1 MAISTTEQDF
11 FDIKNNL
18 KVFLG
23 NQSQF
28 ADYDFDGSAMST
40 LLDVLAYNTHYNAI
54 TASLSVNEMF
64 LDTAQLR
71 HNVVSHAKSLGYTPR
86 SVRSSNGSISLT
98 ADVSNSPDK
107 ITIPRGTTFNGPN
120 GVKFNTISDYITT
133 VTGSSIAVSDITVYE
148 GKFISNSYV
157 VDSGRQ
163 VYRIPNKSCDM
174 TTLRVKVYKDSTL
187 TDFTTYIESK
197 TLIGHNST
205 SAIYF
210 TQEGI
215 DENFEVYFGDD
226 IIGKKL
232 EIGNVVELEYLK
244 SSGDIANGIT
254 TMSSGSSVT
263 NLTNIAITLTDKT
276 SGGAGIETIESI
288 KKNAPYLYTAQN
300 RTVTINDYKSLLKN
314 HFSFIE
320 DMTVWGGEDN
330 IPPEYGKVFLSVDTS
345 SNTALTSSEKTS
357 ILQELNKFKLT
368 SILPEFVTP
377 DYTNL
382 VLNVKFTFNSLVT
395 SNTATGLSS
404 LISDKIV
411 AFNAELAKFDTSYYN
426 SDIISLVL
434 AADSSIVSA
443 TVNHTANKSIASF
456 TNVTSKYTFN
466 FNNAIYHPHE
476 YHTTTAL
483 KGVISSDGF
492 NITNSTYTHFLEDD
506 GIGKIKLSYIS
517 DTGATVIVNNQI
529 GTVDYT
535 TGEIIINE
543 ISISSA
549 TLKMNVHLDSYDVI
563 PLRNDIITISDTTI
577 SGTQLTSK
585 LGIQT
590 TETNYTASPARL

>member
-18 KVFLG
+18 KSFLG

-28 ADYDFDGSAMST
+28 VDYDFDGSAMST

-54 TASLSVNEMF
+54 TASMSVNEMF

-120 GVKFNTISDYITT
+120 GIKFNTISDYIAT

-197 TLIGHNST
+197 TLVGHNST

-215 DENFEVYFGDD
+215 DESFEVYFGDD

-345 SNTALTSSEKTS
+345 SNTALTSLEKTS

-411 AFNAELAKFDTSYYN
+411 AFNPKLAKFDTSYYN
-426 SDIISLVL
+426 SDIISLIL
-434 AADSSIVSA
+434 AADPSIVSA

-476 YHTTTAL
+476 YHTTSAL
-483 KGVISSDGF
+483 KGVVSSDGF

-517 DTGATVIVNNQI
+517 DEGATVIVNSQI

-535 TGEIIINE
+535 TGEIIISE
-543 ISISSA
+543 ISISSE
-549 TLKMNVHLDSYDVI
+549 TLKMNVHLDSFDVI

>member
-1 MAISTTEQDF
+1 
-11 FDIKNNL
+11 
-18 KVFLG
+18 
-23 NQSQF
+23 
-28 ADYDFDGSAMST
+28 
-40 LLDVLAYNTHYNAI
+40 
-54 TASLSVNEMF
+54 
-64 LDTAQLR
+64 
-71 HNVVSHAKSLGYTPR
+71 
-86 SVRSSNGSISLT
+86 
-98 ADVSNSPDK
+98 
-107 ITIPRGTTFNGPN
+107 
-120 GVKFNTISDYITT
+120 VKFNTISDYITT

-205 SAIYF
+205 STIYF

-345 SNTALTSSEKTS
+345 SNTALTSLEKTS

-426 SDIISLVL
+426 SDIISLIL
-434 AADSSIVSA
+434 AADPSIVSA
-443 TVNHTANKSIASF
+443 TVNHTANKSITSF

-476 YHTTTAL
+476 YHTTSAL
-483 KGVISSDGF
+483 KGVVSSDGF

-517 DTGATVIVNNQI
+517 DEGATVIVNNQI

-535 TGEIIINE
+535 TGEIIISE

-549 TLKMNVHLDSYDVI
+549 TLKMNVHLDSFDVI

>member
-18 KVFLG
+18 KSFLG

-54 TASLSVNEMF
+54 TASMSVNEMF

-345 SNTALTSSEKTS
+345 SNTALTSLEKTS

-426 SDIISLVL
+426 SDIISLIL
-434 AADSSIVSA
+434 AADPSIVSA
-443 TVNHTANKSIASF
+443 TVNHTANKSITSF

-476 YHTTTAL
+476 YHTTSAL
-483 KGVISSDGF
+483 KGVVSSDGF

-517 DTGATVIVNNQI
+517 DEGATVIVNNQI

-535 TGEIIINE
+535 TGEIIISE

-549 TLKMNVHLDSYDVI
+549 TLKMNVHLDSFDVI

>member
-18 KVFLG
+18 KAFLG

-54 TASLSVNEMF
+54 TASMSVNEMF

-133 VTGSSIAVSDITVYE
+133 VTGSSITVSDITVYE

-157 VDSGRQ
+157 VDSNRQ

-187 TDFTTYIESK
+187 TSFTTYIESK
-197 TLIGHNST
+197 TLVGHNST

-300 RTVTINDYKSLLKN
+300 RTVTINDYKSLLRN

-345 SNTALTSSEKTS
+345 TNTSLTALEKTS

-382 VLNVKFTFNSLVT
+382 VLNVKFTFNALVT

-411 AFNAELAKFDTSYYN
+411 AFNPKLAKFDTSYYN

-434 AADSSIVSA
+434 AADPSIVSA

-476 YHTTTAL
+476 YHTTSAL
-483 KGVISSDGF
+483 KGVVSSDGF

-506 GIGKIKLSYIS
+506 GIGKIKLSYVS
-517 DTGATVIVNNQI
+517 NEGATVIVNNQI
-529 GTVDYT
+529 GTVNYT

-549 TLKMNVHLDSYDVI
+549 TLKMNVHLDSFDVI

-590 TETNYTASPARL
+590 TEANYTTSPARL

>member
-18 KVFLG
+18 KSFLG

-54 TASLSVNEMF
+54 TASMSVNEMF

-86 SVRSSNGSISLT
+86 SVRSSRGLISLT
-98 ADVSNSPDK
+98 ADVSNNPDK
-107 ITIPRGTTFNGPN
+107 ITIPRGTSFNGPN
-120 GVKFNTISDYITT
+120 GLKFNTISDYIAP
-133 VTGSSIAVSDITVYE
+133 VTGTSITISDIVVYE
-148 GKFISNSYV
+148 GKFISNSYTV
-157 VDSGRQ
+157 GSGRQ
-163 VYRIPNKSCDM
+163 VYRIPNKSCDI
-174 TTLRVKVYKDSTL
+174 TSLRVKVYKDSTL
-187 TDFTTYIESK
+187 IDFTTYIESK
-197 TLIGHNST
+197 TLIGHDNT
-205 SAIYF
+205 SSIYF
-210 TQEGI
+210 VQEGI

-244 SSGDIANGIT
+244 STGDIANGIT
-254 TMSSGSSVT
+254 TMSVGSSVT
-263 NLTNIAITLTDKT
+263 NLTNIALTMPDKT
-276 SGGAGIETIESI
+276 TGGAGIETIESI

-345 SNTALTSSEKTS
+345 GNTNLTGLEKDS
-357 ILQELNKFKLT
+357 ILQELNKFKLS
-368 SILPEFVTP
+368 SILPEFVNP

-382 VLNVKFTFNSLVT
+382 VLNINFAFNSLLT
-395 SNTATGLSS
+395 SKTANELSS
-404 LISDKIV
+404 LISSKIIE
-411 AFNAELAKFDTSYYN
+411 FNTKLARFGTSYYN
-426 SDIISLVL
+426 SDITTLILGT
-434 AADSSIVSA
+434 DSSIVSA
-443 TVNHTANKSIASF
+443 TVNHTANKSLVPL

-466 FNNAIYHPHE
+466 FNNAIYHPHD
-476 YHTTTAL
+476 YHTTSKL
-483 KGVISSDGF
+483 KGVVSSDGF
-492 NITNSTYTHFLEDD
+492 NITGSSYTHFLEDD
-506 GIGKIKLSYIS
+506 GAGKIKLSYVS
-517 DTGATVIVNNQI
+517 NEGATVIVNNEI
-529 GTVDYT
+529 GTVNYT
-535 TGEIIINE
+535 TGEIIISE
-543 ISISSA
+543 VSISSA
-549 TLKMNVHLDSYDVI
+549 TLKMNVHLDSFDVI
-563 PLRNDIITISDTTI
+563 PLRNDIITISDTVI

-590 TETNYTASPARL
+590 TETNYKPSPARL

>member
-54 TASLSVNEMF
+54 TASMSVNEMF

-345 SNTALTSSEKTS
+345 SNTALTSLEKTS

-426 SDIISLVL
+426 SDIISLIL
-434 AADSSIVSA
+434 AADPSIVSA
-443 TVNHTANKSIASF
+443 TVNHTANKSITSF

-476 YHTTTAL
+476 YHTTSAL
-483 KGVISSDGF
+483 KGVVSSDGF

-517 DTGATVIVNNQI
+517 DEGATVIVNNQI

-535 TGEIIINE
+535 TGEIIISE

-549 TLKMNVHLDSYDVI
+549 TLKMNVHLDSFDVI

>member
-18 KVFLG
+18 KSFLG

-28 ADYDFDGSAMST
+28 VDYDFDGSAMST

-54 TASLSVNEMF
+54 TASMSVNEMF

-120 GVKFNTISDYITT
+120 GIKFNTISDYIAT

-197 TLIGHNST
+197 TLVGHNST

-215 DENFEVYFGDD
+215 DESFEVYFGDD

-345 SNTALTSSEKTS
+345 SNTALTSLEKTS

-411 AFNAELAKFDTSYYN
+411 AFNPKLAKFDTSYYN
-426 SDIISLVL
+426 SDIISLIL
-434 AADSSIVSA
+434 AADPSIVSA

-476 YHTTTAL
+476 YHTTSAL
-483 KGVISSDGF
+483 KGVVSSDGF

-517 DTGATVIVNNQI
+517 DEGATVIVNNQI

-535 TGEIIINE
+535 TGEIIISE
-543 ISISSA
+543 ISISSE
-549 TLKMNVHLDSYDVI
+549 TLKMNVHLDSFDVI

>member
-54 TASLSVNEMF
+54 TASMSVNEMF

-345 SNTALTSSEKTS
+345 SNTALTSLEKTS

-434 AADSSIVSA
+434 AADPSIVSA

-517 DTGATVIVNNQI
+517 DEGATVIVNNQI

-535 TGEIIINE
+535 TGEIIISE

-549 TLKMNVHLDSYDVI
+549 TLKMNVHLDSFDVI

>member
-18 KVFLG
+18 KAFLG

-54 TASLSVNEMF
+54 TASMSVNEMF

-133 VTGSSIAVSDITVYE
+133 VTGSSITVSDITVYE

-157 VDSGRQ
+157 VDSNRQ

-187 TDFTTYIESK
+187 TSFTTYIESK
-197 TLIGHNST
+197 TLVGHNST

-300 RTVTINDYKSLLKN
+300 RTVTINDYKSLLRN

-345 SNTALTSSEKTS
+345 TNTSLTALEKTS

-382 VLNVKFTFNSLVT
+382 VLNVKFTFNALVT

-411 AFNAELAKFDTSYYN
+411 AFNPKLAKFDTSYYN

-434 AADSSIVSA
+434 AADPSIVSA

-476 YHTTTAL
+476 YHTTSAL
-483 KGVISSDGF
+483 KGVVSSDGF

-506 GIGKIKLSYIS
+506 GIGKIKLSYVS
-517 DTGATVIVNNQI
+517 NEGATVIVNNQI
-529 GTVDYT
+529 GTVNYT

-549 TLKMNVHLDSYDVI
+549 TLKMNVHLDSFDVI

-590 TETNYTASPARL
+590 TEANYTASPARL

>member
-1 MAISTTEQDF
+1 
-11 FDIKNNL
+11 
-18 KVFLG
+18 
-23 NQSQF
+23 
-28 ADYDFDGSAMST
+28 
-40 LLDVLAYNTHYNAI
+40 
-54 TASLSVNEMF
+54 
-64 LDTAQLR
+64 
-71 HNVVSHAKSLGYTPR
+71 LGYTPR

-107 ITIPRGTTFNGPN
+107 ITIPRGTSFNGPN

-133 VTGSSIAVSDITVYE
+133 VTGSSITVSGITVYE

-157 VDSGRQ
+157 VDSSRQ

-197 TLIGHNST
+197 TLVGHNST

-263 NLTNIAITLTDKT
+263 NLTNIAITMPDKT

-300 RTVTINDYKSLLKN
+300 RTVTINDYKSLLRN

-345 SNTALTSSEKTS
+345 SNTALTSLEKTS

-368 SILPEFVTP
+368 SILPEFVNP

-382 VLNVKFTFNSLVT
+382 VLNVKFTFNALVT
-395 SNTATGLSS
+395 SNTATGLAS

-411 AFNAELAKFDTSYYN
+411 AFNTKLAKFDTSYYN

-434 AADSSIVSA
+434 ATDPSIVSA
-443 TVNHTANKSIASF
+443 TVNHTANKSISSF

-476 YHTTTAL
+476 YHITSGL
-483 KGVISSDGF
+483 KGVVSSDGF
-492 NITNSTYTHFLEDD
+492 NIANSTYTHFLEDD
-506 GIGKIKLSYIS
+506 GIGKIKLSYVS
-517 DTGATVIVNNQI
+517 DEGATVIVNNQI
-529 GTVDYT
+529 GTVNYT

-543 ISISSA
+543 ITISSA
-549 TLKMNVHLDSYDVI
+549 TLKMNVHLDSFDVI

-590 TETNYTASPARL
+590 TEANYTASPARL